1 MTLVKFCG
9 ISGTF
14 GAEYVN
20 LTRPNLMGMVFAP
33 GSKRRIEL
41 SEAAKISHD
50 LDGGIAAVGVFR
62 DQSMEEIIKI
72 ADVPNIID
80 MIQLHGSESEEFVDD
95 IRNATGLPVIRAFT
109 VSTKEEASRAAE
121 SCADYIMFDT
131 GPGTGRTFD
140 WSVLEDV
147 GRPFFLA
154 GGLTPENVGNAIER
168 VHPYAVDTSS
178 GIETNGHKDPD
189 KMRRF
194 MEAVRSADRRIE
206 DDQ

>member
-9 ISGTF
+9 ISGPS
-14 GAEYVN
+14 GAEYIN
-20 LTRPNLMGMVFAP
+20 LTCPDLMGMVFAP

-50 LDGGIAAVGVFR
+50 LNEGITAVGVFR
-62 DQSMEEIIKI
+62 DQPMEDILKI
-72 ADVPNIID
+72 AEAPHVID
-80 MIQLHGSESEEFVDD
+80 MIQLHGSESEEYIDD
-95 IRNATGLPVIRAFT
+95 IRTATGLLVIRAFT
-109 VSTKEEASRAAE
+109 VSTKEEATLAAE
-121 SCADYIMFDT
+121 SSADYIMFDT

-140 WSVLEDV
+140 WSVLEDIE
-147 GRPFFLA
+147 RPFFLA
-154 GGLTPENVGNAIER
+154 GGLTPDNVGEAIER

-194 MEAVRSADRRIE
+194 MEAVRAADRRIE